1 MSSISISGLNSLT
14 IPLSYNPQDW
24 VKGYESLPEEF
35 DYWIDEITGEIPP
48 ELHGTLFR
56 NGPGLLEVNGMPIP
70 HPFDGDGMIC
80 AIAFDQGRAH
90 FRNRFVRTAGY
101 LAEQAAGKILYRGF
115 GTQRPGGCLANAFD
129 LKCKNAANTSVLY
142 WGGKLLALWEGGEP
156 HQLDPRTLDTIG
168 LDNLNGALSPGEAFS
183 AHPRIEPHS
192 ERDGGAPC
200 LVNFSVKPGLSSK
213 ITVREFNWE
222 GDVLRRY
229 ATSLPGF
236 AFIHDMGISPNYCIF
251 FQNPLTINP
260 WLFIFGMRP
269 LGQCL
274 EFQPNQP
281 TKILLM
287 SRQDGTAHVLE
298 ADPCFVFH
306 HANAFEEGEN
316 IYIDSICYD
325 SLLANDIDG
334 DFREINFERLPVP
347 QLWRFEINLRQQT
360 VTRQLMESR
369 YCEMPVVPPQKV
381 GKPYRFLYVAAANRI
396 IQGSGPLQAVMKIDF
411 QSEERQEWSV
421 APRGF
426 ISEPVFVPRPG
437 GSAEDDGWLLAVVYD
452 SDRHRSDVVILDAR
466 NLTAGPMARLHLRHH
481 VPHSFHGNFTSD
493 FLV

>member
-1 MSSISISGLNSLT
+1 MSPTATSVLNSPA

-115 GTQRPGGCLANAFD
+115 GTQKPGGWLANAFD
-129 LKCKNAANTSVLY
+129 FKVKNPANTNVIY

-156 HQLDPRTLDTIG
+156 YQLDPRTLDTIG

-183 AHPRIEPHS
+183 AHPRIDPHS
-192 ERDGGAPC
+192 ARDGGAPC
-200 LVNFSVKPGLSSK
+200 LVNFSVKPGISSK
-213 ITVREFNWE
+213 ITVREFDRE
-222 GDVLRRY
+222 GAVLRRY

-251 FQNPLTINP
+251 LQDPLMFNP
-260 WLFIFGMRP
+260 WPFMFGERP
-269 LGQCL
+269 FSECL
-274 EFQPNQP
+274 EFQPKQSR
-281 TKILLM
+281 KILLI

-298 ADPCFVFH
+298 TDPGFVFH

-325 SLLANDIDG
+325 LLSANEIDG
-334 DFREINFERLPVP
+334 DFPKIDFEHLPAP
-347 QLWRFEINLRQQT
+347 QLWRFEINLREQT
-360 VTRQLMESR
+360 VTRQLIESHH
-369 YCEMPVVPPQKV
+369 CEMPVVAPQKV
-381 GKPYRFLYVAAANRI
+381 GQPYRFLYVAAANRI

-411 QSEERQEWSV
+411 QSGERQEWSV

-466 NLTAGPMARLHLRHH
+466 NLKAGPMARLHLRHH